1 MTPATIRYAE
11 AGVDRERAEAA
22 KRSVARLAR
31 RTFTRGVLADIGA
44 FGALF
49 ELDTRRWR
57 RPVLVSSADGVG
69 TKLKVAVLARRYDS
83 VAADLV
89 HHCVNDIAVLG
100 ATPLFFLD
108 YVAAA
113 KLKASLLEQT
123 FGGLSRACRAL
134 RVALVGGETAE
145 MPGVYAPGE
154 YDLVGFIVGVVDKP
168 KILDARRVRPGDAL
182 LGLPST
188 GLHTNGYSLARK
200 LLFDVAGFGAD
211 SFVPELGNRVGDELL
226 KPHWCYY
233 PVMKPLLER
242 GWLSGAAHITG
253 GGITENLPRSLPSG
267 CAAEVRL
274 DAWPLPPLFRLLERL
289 GSLPPDEMLR
299 AFNLGIGMILVVP
312 PRHRARVEASLRRA
326 RSEFYRLGEV
336 VRGRRR
342 VHYRGSWR

>member
-1 MTPATIRYAE
+1 MTPAPIRYAD
-11 AGVDRERAEAA
+11 AGVDRERSDAG
-22 KRSVARLAR
+22 KRNVARLAR

-69 TKLKVAVLARRYDS
+69 TKLKVAALAGRYDS

-113 KLKASLLEQT
+113 RLDAALLEQT
-123 FGGLSRACRAL
+123 FTGMSRACRAL
-134 RVALVGGETAE
+134 RVALIGGETAE

-154 YDLVGFIVGVVDKP
+154 YDLVGFIVGVVDK
-168 KILDARRVRPGDAL
+168 KNILDARRVRLGDLL

-200 LLFDVAGFGAD
+200 LLFEVAGFGVN

-233 PVMKPLLER
+233 PVLKPLLQR
-242 GWLSGAAHITG
+242 GWLSAAAHITG
-253 GGITENLPRSLPSG
+253 GGITENLPRALPPG
-267 CAAEVRL
+267 RAAEVRL
-274 DAWPLPPLFRLLERL
+274 DSWSLPPLFRLLERL
-289 GSLPPDEMLR
+289 GSLPTDEMLR
-299 AFNLGIGMILVVP
+299 TFNMGIGMVLVVP
-312 PRHRARVEASLRRA
+312 PRHRARVESSLRRA
-326 RSEFYRLGEV
+326 HLDFYRLGEV
-336 VRGRRR
+336 VRGRRQ
-342 VHYRGSWR
+342 VCYRGSWR